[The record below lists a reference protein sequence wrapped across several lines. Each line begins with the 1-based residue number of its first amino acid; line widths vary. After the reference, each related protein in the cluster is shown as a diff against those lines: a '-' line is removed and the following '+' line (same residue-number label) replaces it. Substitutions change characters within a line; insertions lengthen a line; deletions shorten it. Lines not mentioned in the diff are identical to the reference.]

1 MQLKLVD
8 EQKKMLLEKL
18 SSFEDGIITQF
29 KQATQNLDLSVY
41 NESLTRVEK
50 DMRDIYSQVGRVIEE
65 SNQHE

>member
-1 MQLKLVD
+1 
-8 EQKKMLLEKL
+8 MLLDKL

-65 SNQHE
+65 RN